1 VLVVSHLEVRR
12 IRLKK
17 LLTVTSSIDLPKK
30 KEKEN
35 FLKSMEL
42 FVPKMLLCVASVAG
56 SLCLGAAYGQD
67 AEHNASKTEAT
78 KSGTAVNKSED
89 GVAVKG
95 YDVVSYFD
103 QKKPMKGDPKY
114 SYQYNGAKYDFISTG
129 HLALFAKNPEA
140 YLPQYGGY
148 CAVGASRGH
157 KADIDPES
165 WAVIDGKLY
174 LNSSKGA
181 QKLFNKDPHSAISKA
196 DENWAKLK

>member
-1 VLVVSHLEVRR
+1 M
-12 IRLKK
+12 K
-17 LLTVTSSIDLPKK
+17 LI
-30 KEKEN
+30 
-35 FLKSMEL
+35 
-42 FVPKMLLCVASVAG
+42 VPKMLLCLTSVASGQLV
-56 SLCLGAAYGQD
+56 LAATYGQD
-67 AEHNASKTEAT
+67 AGHNAPKKDAAQ
-78 KSGTAVNKSED
+78 SGSAVNKGED

-114 SYQYNGAKYDFISTG
+114 SYRYNGAKYDFISSG
-129 HLALFAKNPEA
+129 HLGLFAKNPEA

-148 CAVGASRGH
+148 CAVGASMGH

-181 QKLFNKDPHSAISKA
+181 QRLFNKDPDSAIKQA
-196 DENWAKLK
+196 DENWTKLK

>member
-1 VLVVSHLEVRR
+1 M
-12 IRLKK
+12 K
-17 LLTVTSSIDLPKK
+17 LLVT
-30 KEKEN
+30 
-35 FLKSMEL
+35 
-42 FVPKMLLCVASVAG
+42 KMLLCIASVAG
-56 SLCLGAAYGQD
+56 SQLFLGGAYGQD
-67 AEHNASKTEAT
+67 AEHNVSKREAAQ
-78 KSGTAVNKSED
+78 SRTAVNKGED
-89 GVAVKG
+89 GLAVKG

-114 SYQYNGAKYDFISTG
+114 SYQYDGAKYDFISTG

-148 CAVGASRGH
+148 CAVGASMGH
-157 KADIDPES
+157 NADIDPES

-181 QKLFNKDPHSAISKA
+181 QKLFNKDPHSAIKKA

>member
-1 VLVVSHLEVRR
+1 VDSHLETRR
-12 IRLKK
+12 IQLKK
-17 LLTVTSSIDLPKK
+17 LVTVTSSIDLPKK

-35 FLKSMEL
+35 FPKSMKL
-42 FVPKMLLCVASVAG
+42 FIPKMLLCIASVAG
-56 SLCLGAAYGQD
+56 SQLFLAAAYGQD

-78 KSGTAVNKSED
+78 QSVSAVNKSED

-140 YLPQYGGY
+140 YLPQYGGF

-181 QKLFNKDPHSAISKA
+181 QKIFNKDPHSAIGKA

>member
-1 VLVVSHLEVRR
+1 MKLIVS
-12 IRLKK
+12 
-17 LLTVTSSIDLPKK
+17 
-30 KEKEN
+30 
-35 FLKSMEL
+35 
-42 FVPKMLLCVASVAG
+42 KMLLCLASVAG
-56 SLCLGAAYGQD
+56 GQLVFAAPYGQD
-67 AEHNASKTEAT
+67 ADHDASKSEVAQ
-78 KSGTAVNKSED
+78 SGGAVNKGED

-95 YDVVSYFD
+95 YDLVSYFD

-148 CAVGASRGH
+148 CAVGASMGH

-196 DENWAKLK
+196 DANWAKLK

>member
-1 VLVVSHLEVRR
+1 M
-12 IRLKK
+12 K
-17 LLTVTSSIDLPKK
+17 
-30 KEKEN
+30 
-35 FLKSMEL
+35 L
-42 FVPKMLLCVASVAG
+42 FVQKMLLCIASVAG
-56 SLCLGAAYGQD
+56 SQLFLGAAYGQD
-67 AEHNASKTEAT
+67 AEHSASRKEAT
-78 KSGTAVNKSED
+78 QSGTAVNKNED

-103 QKKPMKGDPKY
+103 EKKPMQGDPKY

-148 CAVGASRGH
+148 CAVGASTGH
-157 KADIDPES
+157 KADIDPEA

-181 QKLFNKDPHSAISKA
+181 QKLFNKDPHAAISKA

>member
-1 VLVVSHLEVRR
+1 
-12 IRLKK
+12 
-17 LLTVTSSIDLPKK
+17 VTFLFGLPKYR
-30 KEKEN
+30 KEN
-35 FLKSMEL
+35 FPKSMKL
-42 FVPKMLLCVASVAG
+42 IVPKMLLCVACLAG
-56 SLCLGAAYGQD
+56 GQFVIPAPYGQD
-67 AEHNASKTEAT
+67 AGHDASKSEAT
-78 KSGTAVNKSED
+78 KSGSAVNKGEE

-103 QKKPMKGDPKY
+103 QKRPMKGDPKY
-114 SYQYNGAKYDFISTG
+114 SCQYNGAKYDFISSG
-129 HLALFAKNPEA
+129 HLALFAKNPGA

-148 CAVGASRGH
+148 CAVGTSMGH

-181 QKLFNKDPHSAISKA
+181 QKVFNKDPYSAIKQA

>member
-1 VLVVSHLEVRR
+1 M
-12 IRLKK
+12 K
-17 LLTVTSSIDLPKK
+17 LIVTKI
-30 KEKEN
+30 
-35 FLKSMEL
+35 
-42 FVPKMLLCVASVAG
+42 LLCLTSVAG
-56 SLCLGAAYGQD
+56 GQLIFAAAYGRD
-67 AEHNASKTEAT
+67 AGHDASKSETT
-78 KSGTAVNKSED
+78 QSRGTVNKGED

-114 SYQYNGAKYDFISTG
+114 SYQYNGATYDFTSTE
-129 HLALFAKNPEA
+129 HLALFAKNPGA

-148 CAVGASRGH
+148 CAVGTSMGH

-181 QKLFNKDPHSAISKA
+181 QKLFNKDPHSAINQA
-196 DENWAKLK
+196 DENWTKLK